1 MMVTTIAAGRSEE
14 KSQGT
19 FLRWPLRTV
28 GGTLPKHITP
38 ATLCAHEAVPAL
50 RIARQRPIDPQILH
64 VCVRVIA
71 IAHDC

>member
-19 FLRWPLRTV
+19 FLSWPLRMV

-38 ATLCAHEAVPAL
+38 TTLCAHEAVPAL
-50 RIARQRPIDPQILH
+50 RIARQRPIDLQICAR
-64 VCVRVIA
+64 VVRVDSPA
-71 IAHDC
+71 PDC